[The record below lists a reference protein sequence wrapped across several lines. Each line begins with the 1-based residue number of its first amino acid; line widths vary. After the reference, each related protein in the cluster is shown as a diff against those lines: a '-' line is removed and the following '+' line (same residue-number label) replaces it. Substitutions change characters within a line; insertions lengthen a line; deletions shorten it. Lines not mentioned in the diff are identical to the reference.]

1 MAMSTSFL
9 DEDNFAHHVAGR
21 RISSPRAISTKS
33 STNAWSRDYSSSAPN
48 GSQTPTSHATIQ
60 PSSYRTGATLLF
72 SPVTYFMARSYD
84 LSEGGGLTASAP
96 NSPGK
101 SPLRVVDPVI
111 PETEYDAVDDGSTTT
126 VDDNDVAVEELQ
138 VCQFVGNTH
147 AYTL

>member
-9 DEDNFAHHVAGR
+9 DEDNFPHHVAGR

-33 STNAWSRDYSSSAPN
+33 STIAWSRDYSSSAPN
-48 GSQTPTSHATIQ
+48 GSQTPTIQ

-84 LSEGGGLTASAP
+84 LSEGGGLTPSAP

-111 PETEYDAVDDGSTTT
+111 PETGYDVVDDGSTTT
-126 VDDNDVAVEELQ
+126 VDDNDVAVEEFQ

-147 AYTL
+147 AYAL